1 METILFIIY
10 FIFASFLAFYIP
22 GRVVLGDQKN
32 LSKIGFVA
40 VSYILGI
47 VLWAWQGYL
56 FGFLQLRGLSSLYL
70 LIFLG
75 LFILKKY
82 YSFKLPK
89 ASFKKFDWL
98 TISIAV
104 VGIFGQ
110 AVIHIRHGVMTLF
123 GMSIT
128 DNNSIDH
135 VWHATLVQE
144 MVKRF

>member
-22 GRVVLGDQKN
+22 GRIILGEQKN
-32 LSKIGFVA
+32 LSKIGFAA

-56 FGFLQLRGLSSLYL
+56 FGFLQLRNLSYLYL

-75 LFILKKY
+75 LFIFKKY
-82 YSFKLPK
+82 YSFKIPK
-89 ASFKKFDWL
+89 INLRKFDWL
-98 TISIAV
+98 TIGIAI

-110 AVIHIRHGVMTLF
+110 AIIHWRSGQVTSL
-123 GMSIT
+123 
-128 DNNSIDH
+128 
-135 VWHATLVQE
+135 
-144 MVKRF
+144 